1 MPGSVKRGLFVVFEG
16 VEKCGKNT
24 QSELL
29 QDALTQITG
38 KQALLIHFPDKST
51 PVGKLLAEYSDG
63 RLQLELHAAHLL
75 YIANRWERQDEI
87 SNALKAGI
95 SVVVDRYSYSGIANT
110 AAKFHPLSDADWKW
124 CRSMEYGLLQPDFI
138 FYSRSAIVV
147 WQLEPTGVCARFYV
161 ADNDDNDDFIFCLA
175 PENFAE
181 ISVRDAFSDNKFE
194 TMDFQKR
201 VLTYYGRLSREM
213 ESELSENN
221 GDDSEESEPRLWHWI
236 PATGQTVDE
245 THSCIMAII
254 DSKL

>member
-1 MPGSVKRGLFVVFEG
+1 MPGTIKRGLFVVFEG

-51 PVGKLLAEYSDG
+51 PVGKLLAEYFDG
-63 RLQLELHAAHLL
+63 KLQLELHASHLL
-75 YIANRWERQDEI
+75 HIANRWERQDEI

-95 SVVVDRYSYSGIANT
+95 SVVVDRYSYSGIAYT

-124 CRSMEYGLLQPDFI
+124 CRSVEYGLLQP
-138 FYSRSAIVV
+138 
-147 WQLEPTGVCARFYV
+147 
-161 ADNDDNDDFIFCLA
+161 DFIFCLA

-181 ISVRDAFSDNKFE
+181 ISVRDSSGGNKFE

-201 VLTYYGRLSREM
+201 VLTYFGRLSREM
-213 ESELSENN
+213 ESELNENN
-221 GDDSEESEPRLWHWI
+221 GDDNAESEPRLWHWI

-245 THSCIMAII
+245 IHSCIMAII

>member
-1 MPGSVKRGLFVVFEG
+1 MPDTTKRGLFVVFEG
-16 VEKCGKNT
+16 VEKCGKKT

-29 QDALTQITG
+29 QEALTQITG

-51 PVGKLLAEYSDG
+51 PIGKLLAEYSDEK
-63 RLQLELHAAHLL
+63 LQLEPHAAHLL

-110 AAKFHPLSDADWKW
+110 AAKFHPLSEFDWKW
-124 CRSMEYGLLQPDFI
+124 CRSMEYGLLQP
-138 FYSRSAIVV
+138 
-147 WQLEPTGVCARFYV
+147 
-161 ADNDDNDDFIFCLA
+161 DFIFCLA

-181 ISVRDAFSDNKFE
+181 ISVRDAFSDKKFE

-201 VLTYYGRLSREM
+201 ILIYYGRLSREM
-213 ESELSENN
+213 ESELTEN
-221 GDDSEESEPRLWHWI
+221 DDTNEREPRLWHWI

-245 THSCIMAII
+245 THSCIMSII